1 MMQVRWFGWP
11 CPSSFVKTGAA
22 RRWRWNSGWN
32 VVWVAG
38 LVLGAAG
45 ASLAADWQPA
55 QGPLMTRWG
64 RQVSP
69 QNVHPEYPRPQMVR
83 EQWTNLNGLWD
94 YAIRPASE
102 GQPATWDGK
111 MLVPFPIESA
121 LSGVMRRVEPTE
133 RLWQRRTFRGS
144 RPADGRR
151 VLLHFGAVDWHC
163 EVRVNGQKVG
173 EHIGGYDPFTF
184 DITDALTP
192 TPGEQELVVSVTD
205 PTDTH
210 WQPRGKQVRQPR
222 GIWYTPTT
230 GIWQTVW
237 LEEVPAHYI
246 ARLSV
251 VPDLDQSQLQITVHT
266 AGQRGAGRVRVVCL
280 EEEREVAQG
289 EAAVRDGVAQIVLTL
304 RDPKPWSCEQPF
316 LYGLTVRL
324 DDSGDTI
331 KSYAGLRKIS
341 LGKDAKGITRLLLNN
356 RPLFQC
362 GLLDQGFWPDGLY
375 TAPSDAAL
383 KYDLEVTKQLGF
395 NMIRKHVKVEP
406 ARWYYHC
413 DQLGLLVW
421 QDMPSGD
428 RFIRRGQ
435 EDIQRSPESAANFER
450 EWGEILSDLA
460 HFPCIV
466 MWVPFNEGWGQF
478 ETARIAQWT
487 KQRDPT
493 RLVNSASGWQ
503 DRGVG
508 DVHDI
513 HVYPGPDM
521 PPLEEHRAAVLGEFG
536 GLGLPLEGHTWQSK
550 DNWGYRSYTS
560 REALQEA
567 YGQLQDRL
575 RPLAAKGLSAA
586 VYTQTTDVEIE
597 VNGLLT
603 YDREVLKLDPAQ
615 AKAWHEA
622 LLKAAAEAAAP

>member
-1 MMQVRWFGWP
+1 MEDR
-11 CPSSFVKTGAA
+11 PSPASRCTAPRRELWCVTGLCLGLLSYRLLSAA
-22 RRWRWNSGWN
+22 E
-32 VVWVAG
+32 
-38 LVLGAAG
+38 
-45 ASLAADWQPA
+45 WQPA

-64 RQVSP
+64 RQVTP
-69 QNVHPEYPRPQMVR
+69 DNVHPEYPRPQMVR
-83 EQWTNLNGLWD
+83 SQWVNLNGLWD
-94 YAIRPASE
+94 YAVRPASE
-102 GQPATWDGK
+102 GRPAAWDGK

-133 RLWQRRTFRGS
+133 RLWQRRTFVAS
-144 RPADGRR
+144 RPAGGRR
-151 VLLHFGAVDWHC
+151 VLLHFGAVDWQC
-163 EVRVNGQKVG
+163 EVWINGHRVG
-173 EHIGGYDPFTF
+173 EHTGGYDPFWF

-192 TPGEQELVVSVTD
+192 EQGAQELVVMVTD
-205 PTDTH
+205 PTDSH

-237 LEEVPAHYI
+237 LEEVPASYVR
-246 ARLSV
+246 RLEI
-251 VPDLDQSQLQITVHT
+251 VPDLDHSQLRIRVH
-266 AGQRGAGRVRVVCL
+266 AGGQPVDGAVRVAAH
-280 EEEREVAQG
+280 EGDREVAQG
-289 EAAVRDGVAQIVLTL
+289 SAALRDGTAEIVLTL
-304 RDPKPWSCEQPF
+304 TDPKPWSCETPF
-316 LYGLTVRL
+316 LYGLKVRL
-324 DDSGDTI
+324 EASGDEVS
-331 KSYAGLRKIS
+331 SYAGLRKIS
-341 LGKDAKGITRLLLNN
+341 VGKDARGVTRLLLNN
-356 RPLFQC
+356 RPLFQY

-375 TAPSDAAL
+375 TPPSDAAL
-383 KYDLEVTKQLGF
+383 RYDLEITKQLGF
-395 NMIRKHVKVEP
+395 NMVRKHVKVEP

-428 RFIRRGQ
+428 RYIRRGQ

-450 EWGEILSDLA
+450 EWGEILQDFQP
-460 HFPCIV
+460 FPCIV

-478 ETARIAQWT
+478 DTVRIAQWT
-487 KQRDPT
+487 RERDPA

-521 PPLEEHRAAVLGEFG
+521 PPLEERRAAVLGEFG

-550 DNWGYRSYTS
+550 DNWGYRSYTT
-560 REALQEA
+560 REALEAA
-567 YGQLQDRL
+567 YGQLQERL
-575 RPLAAKGLSAA
+575 KPLAARGLAAA

-603 YDREVLKLDPAQ
+603 YDREVLKLDPAK
-615 AKAWHEA
+615 AKAWHEGVIR
-622 LLKAAAEAAAP
+622 AAAEAASP